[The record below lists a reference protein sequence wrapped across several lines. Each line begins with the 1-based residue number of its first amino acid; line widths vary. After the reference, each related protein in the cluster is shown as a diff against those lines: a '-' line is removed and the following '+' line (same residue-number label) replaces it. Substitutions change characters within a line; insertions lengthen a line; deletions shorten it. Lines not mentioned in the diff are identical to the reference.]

1 MTLRCSLS
9 DRFRAAWRFAKF
21 LVALPSLVVAA
32 ACSNGNDPSQPGAA
46 GAGNEAGA
54 PSSAGPEDFSFFVTS
69 LSAML
74 ELSGSPE
81 GFGGDLSYDGKPGV
95 LGADAICSAIAE
107 RALAGAGNKEWRAFL
122 STSSEHAIDRIG
134 EGPWFDRQGRLVA
147 RDKAALLHE
156 RPEGADPAIINDLP
170 NEDGIPNHLAD
181 DPTCESSHSCPDNHD
196 MLTASNMQGEL
207 DPQSS
212 TCDDWTSLTARGQ
225 PRIGHSWPAQS
236 GRHWIMSHA
245 AGGCGRSVKVAVAG
259 GPQPGDLT
267 VGAGGG
273 YGGFYC
279 FASLR

>member
-9 DRFRAAWRFAKF
+9 DRFRDAWRLARY
-21 LVALPSLVVAA
+21 LVGLPVLALAA
-32 ACSNGNDPSQPGAA
+32 ACGGDGGDTSQPGTA
-46 GAGNEAGA
+46 GSGNA
-54 PSSAGPEDFSFFVTS
+54 EDFSFFVTS
-69 LSAML
+69 MSAMI
-74 ELSGSPE
+74 ELSDNAE
-81 GFGGDLSYDGKPGV
+81 GFGGDLSYDGNPGV
-95 LGADAICSAIAE
+95 LGADAICAAIAE
-107 RALAGAGNKEWRAFL
+107 RSLAGSGSRSWRAFL
-122 STSSEHAIDRIG
+122 STSTEHAIDRIG

-156 RPEGADPAIINDLP
+156 RPEGADPAIVDDLP

-181 DPTCESSHSCPDNHD
+181 DPTCETTHTCPDNHD
-196 MLTASNMQGEL
+196 VLTGSNMQGEL
-207 DPQSS
+207 DRQSS

-236 GRHWIMSHA
+236 GRSWVMSHP
-245 AGGCGRSVKVAVAG
+245 AGGCGRSVRVGATG

>member
-1 MTLRCSLS
+1 MTLRCSPS
-9 DRFRAAWRFAKF
+9 DRFRGARRLAKF
-21 LVALPSLVVAA
+21 LLGLPVLAGAS
-32 ACSNGNDPSQPGAA
+32 ACGNGNDPSQSGAA
-46 GAGNEAGA
+46 GSGNEAGA
-54 PSSAGPEDFSFFVTS
+54 PSSASPDDFSFFVTS
-69 LSAML
+69 LSAMI
-74 ELSGSPE
+74 ELSGNPE

-95 LGADAICSAIAE
+95 LGADAICAAIAE
-107 RALAGAGNKEWRAFL
+107 RALAGAGSMQWRAFL
-122 STSSEHAIDRIG
+122 STSTEHAIDRIG

-147 RDKAALLHE
+147 SDKAALLHE
-156 RPEGADPAIINDLP
+156 RPTGADPAIADDLP

-181 DPTCESSHSCPDNHD
+181 DPTCEAQHSCPDNHD
-196 MLTASNMQGEL
+196 VLTGSNTQGEL

-236 GRHWIMSHA
+236 GRHWIMAHP
-245 AGGCGRSVKVAVAG
+245 AGGCGRSVKVAMAG

-279 FASLR
+279 FGSLR